1 MSGVVETVLEI
12 AIEKI
17 SFLYGAVVIEGL
29 KIPIAAISA
38 IASAIAAIPPVAWL
52 GIAAIT
58 FTIVGGVLG
67 GMAIK
72 YYSKKNE

>member
-17 SFLYGAVVIEGL
+17 SFRYGAVVIEGL
-29 KIPIAAISA
+29 KIPVAAIST
-38 IASAIAAIPPVAWL
+38 IAAIPPVAWL

-72 YYSKKNE
+72 YHSKKNE